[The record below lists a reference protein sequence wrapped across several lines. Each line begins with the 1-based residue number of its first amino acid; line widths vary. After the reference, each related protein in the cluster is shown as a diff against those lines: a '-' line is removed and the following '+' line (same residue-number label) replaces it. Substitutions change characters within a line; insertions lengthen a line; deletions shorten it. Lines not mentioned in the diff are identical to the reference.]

1 MLLYIFLT
9 QSKSN
14 ISSLLP
20 KNKRILELSSFPF
33 YPPSYSSLD
42 FYSIYLFELIINMIF
57 YS

>member
-20 KNKRILELSSFPF
+20 KNKRILEFSSFPF
-33 YPPSYSSLD
+33 YRPSYSSLD
-42 FYSIYLFELIINMIF
+42 FYSIYLFELIIIMIF